1 MGYFYGR
8 SRAYV
13 SFQARLDPELKQRL
27 EKTSYDLGFS
37 QVAIVNAAL
46 EYYLDHMETGELRPE
61 HEPKSGSQSDGAARK
76 LPEPAEEV

>member
-1 MGYFYGR
+1 MGYYYGR

-13 SFQARLDPELKQRL
+13 SFQARLAPELKNRL
-27 EKTSYDLGFS
+27 AKMSYELGFS

-61 HEPKSGSQSDGAARK
+61 QEPNLGTQTEMRNGSGHED
-76 LPEPAEEV
+76 E